1 MEVEKECLRKLI
13 ATKQVYSLLI
23 AKEIQREW
31 KLDYS
36 SNFAFFKASLSEK
49 NREKYHCSYRLYLKR
64 KTLIIIMIMIIVIII
79 IKEKKQSNI
88 N

>member
-1 MEVEKECLRKLI
+1 MEVEKGCLRKLI

-31 KLDYS
+31 KLVYS

-64 KTLIIIMIMIIVIII
+64 KTLIIMIMIIVI

>member
-31 KLDYS
+31 KLVYS
-36 SNFAFFKASLSEK
+36 SNFAFLKASLSEK

-64 KTLIIIMIMIIVIII
+64 KTLIIMIMIIVI